1 MITAYRALLHLY
13 PKSFRA
19 EYGDEMSAVFA
30 RELRSTSGGGVFLFL
45 VRTFFDTLVNAA
57 AVHGDITKQ
66 DLKYAL
72 RSLRRTPGFT
82 ITAILVAALG
92 IGATTATFT
101 IADHVLLRPL
111 PFADPDRLVKLWET
125 QASRGYSRLEPSPP
139 NYLDWK
145 RLARSFEGV
154 EAYGATFA
162 TLLGNGEPERISG
175 QRVTGGVFHL
185 LGRQAAIGRALI
197 ESDLTSGQNPIVISD
212 RLWHTRF
219 AGDVNVLG
227 QAMALDDVTSVI
239 VGVMPPDF
247 IFPDRDTD
255 YWRPFR
261 FVADNGDEDRSNH
274 YLAVIARLKPA
285 VTFEQARSEMQ
296 VIAGQLRQQYPK
308 ELADSSASAFR
319 WRDEVRAQS
328 RTLLWALVAAS
339 LCVLLIACTN
349 LANLLMARALARRTE
364 FAVRA
369 AVGASVE
376 RLVRQTLTDSL
387 VLAGAGGTLGII
399 VAIASA
405 PLIARLVPSSLPI
418 AEVPPVDLR
427 LLFGAGMLT
436 LITGLV
442 FGVLPALRTC
452 RSTDGS
458 ALKEGARGG
467 TSRGTDRLRSAL
479 VVAEI
484 VASVVLLVSAGLLIQ
499 ALLRVQAVD
508 PGFKSANVLT
518 LRTTLPGPRYQLT
531 TAREQF
537 YQRVLGEV
545 HALPGVA
552 NAAYISFLPMTMRGG
567 IWPILTTTAD
577 PNSPGGFVAPDPR
590 DQRSV
595 SLRFVTPRFFAA
607 IGTPIVQGRDVT
619 SSDSLDTPRVAV
631 VSRSFARQQ
640 FPDRDPIGQQF
651 AVAFSVRTV
660 VGVVGDIRVR
670 GLERDSEPQV
680 YLPASQQFNGQLGFY
695 APRDLV
701 IRSSVPPKTLI
712 PAVRSI
718 IRRADPQ
725 LPITEVQTLE
735 EVVSLETAPRVVQ
748 LRVLGAF
755 AAVAFLLAAIGIHG
769 LLAFTVSA
777 RTRDIGVRIAL
788 GATSLDI
795 LKMVLGRS
803 VLLGG
808 LGVTIGVA
816 LAYAA
821 GRSMRS
827 LLAGVDPADVTVFAA
842 AVGLS
847 LIMTI
852 AGSVLPAW
860 RAVRVDP
867 LAATRAD

>member
-1 MITAYRALLHLY
+1 MNFYRALLHLY

-30 RELRSTSGGGVFLFL
+30 RELRSTSGDGAFLFM
-45 VRTFFDTLVNAA
+45 VRTFFDTVINAA
-57 AVHGDITKQ
+57 AAHADITRQ
-66 DLKYAL
+66 DVKYAV
-72 RSLRRTPGFT
+72 RSLARTPGFT
-82 ITAILVAALG
+82 VTAILVAALG

-125 QASRGYSRLEPSPP
+125 QASRGYSRVEPSPP

-154 EAYGATFA
+154 EAYSATAA
-162 TLLGNGEPERISG
+162 TLLGNGEPQRMSG

-185 LGRQAAIGRALI
+185 LGRQPVIGRTLTEADI
-197 ESDLTSGQNPIVISD
+197 NSDQNPVVISD
-212 RLWHTRF
+212 RLWRNRF
-219 AGDVNVLG
+219 GGDIDVLG
-227 QAMALDDVTSVI
+227 RTMTLDDATSVV

-247 IFPDRDTD
+247 LFPDRDTD

-261 FVADNGDEDRSNH
+261 FVPGNGDGDRANH
-274 YLAVIARLKPA
+274 YLGVIARLKPG
-285 VTFEQARSEMQ
+285 VTLEAARSEMD
-296 VIAGQLRQQYPK
+296 VIARQLQQQFPK
-308 ELADSSASAFR
+308 ELADIRASAFR
-319 WRDEVRAQS
+319 WRDELRGQS
-328 RTLLWALVAAS
+328 RTLLWALIGAS

-369 AVGASVE
+369 AIGASVD
-376 RLVRQTLTDSL
+376 RLVRQMLTDSL
-387 VLAGAGGTLGII
+387 VLAGAGGALGVI
-399 VAIASA
+399 VAVASA
-405 PLIARLVPSSLPI
+405 PLIARLVPSTLPI

-427 LLFGAGMLT
+427 LLFGAGLLT
-436 LITGLV
+436 VLTGLV

-508 PGFKSANVLT
+508 PGFNPTSVLT
-518 LRTTLPGPRYQLT
+518 LRTALPNPKYDLT
-531 TAREQF
+531 TVREQF

-545 HALPGVA
+545 HALPGVT

-567 IWPILTTTAD
+567 IWPILTTVAD
-577 PNSPGGFVAPDPR
+577 PNSPGGFAAPDPR

-595 SLRFVTPRFFAA
+595 SLRFVTPGFFSA
-607 IGTPIVQGRDVT
+607 IGTPLLQGRDVGF
-619 SSDSLDTPRVAV
+619 SDSLDTPRVAV
-631 VSRSFARQQ
+631 VSQSFAREQ
-640 FPDRDPIGQQF
+640 FPGRDPIGQQF
-651 AVAFSVRTV
+651 AVAFSVRTI

-680 YLPASQQFNGQLGFY
+680 YLAASQQFNGQLGFY
-695 APRDLV
+695 APKDLV
-701 IRSSVPPKTLI
+701 IRSTVPPSTLV

-718 IRRADPQ
+718 IRAADSQ
-725 LPITEVQTLE
+725 LPITAVQTLE
-735 EVVSLETAPRVVQ
+735 EVVSLDTAPRVVQ
-748 LRVLGAF
+748 LRVLAAF

-777 RTRDIGVRIAL
+777 RSREIGVRIAL
-788 GATSLDI
+788 GAKSRDI
-795 LKMVLGRS
+795 IKMVIGRS
-803 VLLGG
+803 ALLGG

-816 LAYAA
+816 AAYGA
-821 GRSMRS
+821 GRSMQS
-827 LLAGVDPADVTVFAA
+827 LLAGVDPGDVTVFAA

-852 AGSVLPAW
+852 AGSLMPAW

-867 LAATRAD
+867 LTATRGD